1 MILVG
6 GIYDDRFL
14 IKPETTRLSFGI
26 EGVSISITGLEKVS
40 AVI

>member
-14 IKPETTRLSFGI
+14 IKLETTRLFFGI
-26 EGVSISITGLEKVS
+26 EGVNIIITGLEKVS